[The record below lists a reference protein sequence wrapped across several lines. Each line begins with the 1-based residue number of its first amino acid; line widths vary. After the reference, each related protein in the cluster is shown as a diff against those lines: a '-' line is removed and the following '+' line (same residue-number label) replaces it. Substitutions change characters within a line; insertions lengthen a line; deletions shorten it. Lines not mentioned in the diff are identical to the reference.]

1 MAEVINRYASADL
14 FMPDDL
20 HRVIREHVG
29 INQPFTR
36 QIDAWWIGF
45 CLGVRHGQTRPLPAP
60 DKRVKFMDGA
70 VLSSDPWRIIH
81 LELVAVGL
89 RGEEILTRPREVVQL
104 ATEHANYGLEMLVN
118 ALTGQNE
125 PTLALMN
132 FLDPTQL

>member
-1 MAEVINRYASADL
+1 MAEVMNRYAAADL
-14 FMPDDL
+14 FMPDEL

-29 INQPFTR
+29 TNQPFAR
-36 QIDAWWIGF
+36 QVDAWWIGF
-45 CLGVRHGQTRPLPAP
+45 CLGVRQSQTRPLPAP
-60 DKRVKFMDGA
+60 EKRVKFMDGT

-89 RGEEILTRPREVVQL
+89 RGEEILTRPRDVTQL